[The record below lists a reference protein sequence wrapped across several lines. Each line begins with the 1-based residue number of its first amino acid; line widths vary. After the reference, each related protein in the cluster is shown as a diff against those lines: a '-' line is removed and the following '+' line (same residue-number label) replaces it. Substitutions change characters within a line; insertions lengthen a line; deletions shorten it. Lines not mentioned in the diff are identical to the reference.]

1 LALNLSIAQNVT
13 LAHLAAIVRQGR
25 LDLGKE
31 EQVARGFLDRLRIRA
46 PSTTQRVGRL
56 SGGNQQKVVLA
67 KWLFREA
74 HVLLFDEP
82 TRGVDVGTKAE
93 IYRLMRN
100 LADQGSAILMISSE
114 LPEILGMTDR
124 VLVMRNRR
132 LVKELVTAQTTQE
145 EIIRCATL
153 G

>member
-1 LALNLSIAQNVT
+1 
-13 LAHLAAIVRQGR
+13 
-25 LDLGKE
+25 
-31 EQVARGFLDRLRIRA
+31 
-46 PSTTQRVGRL
+46 
-56 SGGNQQKVVLA
+56 VVIA

-74 HVLLFDEP
+74 SILLFDEP

-100 LADQGSAILMISSE
+100 LADNGSAILMISSE

-145 EIIRCATL
+145 EIIRYATL

>member
-1 LALNLSIAQNVT
+1 
-13 LAHLAAIVRQGR
+13 
-25 LDLGKE
+25 
-31 EQVARGFLDRLRIRA
+31 
-46 PSTTQRVGRL
+46 
-56 SGGNQQKVVLA
+56 VVIA

-74 HVLLFDEP
+74 SILLFDEP

-132 LVKELVTAQTTQE
+132 LVKELVTTATTQE
-145 EIIRCATL
+145 EIMRYATL
-153 G
+153 GEA